1 MTRPELAAARVSHSR
16 HLPATSGG
24 SLSLIGAAVAAVTLG
39 LASLD
44 ASALALGQINVQSSI
59 GEPLRAEINVTEI
72 SPGEADGM
80 RVNIGSAEAYG
91 AAGVAYNQSLADVRA
106 ALQRRPDGRY
116 VIRLTST
123 RSFSEP
129 FVDLLLEANWGAGR
143 IVRDYTLLLDPPVR
157 PSTATA
163 IAPTL
168 PQISPAP
175 ARRPLPET
183 TTRRS
188 RPAAAAPVETPR
200 AAAAAAGGAGG
211 QLTVQSGD
219 TAYRIAVANKPAGIS
234 LDQMLVALLRTNP
247 SAFVNGNVNRM
258 RAGAVIELPSAAQA
272 EAVTPDEARRTV
284 VAQSRDFSGYRRRLA
299 ENAPTTQVAGAD
311 RQASGRLQANVEDRN
326 AATASA
332 DRLTI
337 AQGGSARAAETKLA
351 QERQARERDT
361 RTAELQK
368 NITDLNSLMSASGA
382 QGTPAAGANAPAT
395 PVTPATRAAGTA
407 PATATTPTA
416 PATTAPTAPT
426 APAAPAGT
434 APATPATAAAPNA
447 SPSAPIVL
455 PSGTPSPLPSTT
467 TTPAAPNAPAA
478 VVATAPGAATPAAPA
493 ASAATTPA
501 GPLGMPSAP
510 TSAASAAATT
520 PTPAASAPVAPPKP
534 ATAAKPPPAP
544 ERGFLDTLFENP
556 IVLAAIALI
565 ALLIGF
571 LAYRVLGRKK
581 RPDTGDSVFLESR
594 LPKDSFFGGTGG
606 ASVDTKNTS
615 TSGSSSMSYSPSQ
628 LDAGDVDPVAEAD
641 VYLAYGRDLQAEEIL
656 REALRVNPGRTAIHL
671 KLLEIHAKRRDL
683 RAYEALAA
691 DVQKLTGGTGT
702 EWNRVVEMGR
712 ELDPGNPLY
721 ESGLRSATSDG
732 ARTTAAAAA
741 AGGFAAGAA
750 AVMAPSPAP
759 AAAVPPPPAFMPSVT
774 PLDFDLD
781 LDDSPATAPT
791 VPSPLSAS
799 LPPSASARA
808 EPQRDQPIEPMMDF
822 DQDMDT
828 TPGALEASAP
838 RRSTSNA
845 NASTEPAPLRP
856 QNDSGFIDFD
866 MTAMSGLAKPS
877 EADTDTVRGALD
889 PALDE
894 GGENPHAI
902 KLSLARELQALGDI
916 DGARALAEEV
926 EAESAGELQAEAKAL
941 LGQLR

>member
-1 MTRPELAAARVSHSR
+1 M
-16 HLPATSGG
+16 
-24 SLSLIGAAVAAVTLG
+24 IGAAVAAVTLG
-39 LASLD
+39 LVSLD

-123 RSFSEP
+123 RSFSDP

-143 IVRDYTLLLDPPVR
+143 IVRDYTLLLDPPAR

-183 TTRRS
+183 ARRS
-188 RPAAAAPVETPR
+188 RPSSVAPVEAPR
-200 AAAAAAGGAGG
+200 AAGAASGGAGG
-211 QLTVQSGD
+211 QVTVQSGD
-219 TAYRIAVANKPAGIS
+219 TAYKIASNNKPAGIS

-247 SAFVNGNVNRM
+247 SAFVDGNVNRM
-258 RAGAVIELPSAAQA
+258 RAGAVIDLPSAAQA

-299 ENAPTTQVAGAD
+299 ENAPTTQVASAD

-326 AATASA
+326 AAASSA

-351 QERQARERDT
+351 QDRQARQRDT
-361 RTAELQK
+361 RVAELQK
-368 NITDLNSLMSASGA
+368 NITELNSLISSSGA
-382 QGTPAAGANAPAT
+382 QGAPAAGASA
-395 PVTPATRAAGTA
+395 
-407 PATATTPTA
+407 PTA
-416 PATTAPTAPT
+416 PATGAPPTAPTASAGTAPT
-426 APAAPAGT
+426 APA
-434 APATPATAAAPNA
+434 TAAAPTA
-447 SPSAPIVL
+447 ATPSAPLSL
-455 PSGTPSPLPSTT
+455 PAGVPSPLPSTT
-467 TTPAAPNAPAA
+467 PAPITPAVPAST
-478 VVATAPGAATPAAPA
+478 ATGATPSAGPLGIASAPSAGASAPIAGASAAASAASGSASAPAPA
-493 ASAATTPA
+493 ASA
-501 GPLGMPSAP
+501 P
-510 TSAASAAATT
+510 T
-520 PTPAASAPVAPPKP
+520 PPKP
-534 ATAAKPPPAP
+534 VTAAKPPPAP
-544 ERGFLDTLFENP
+544 QRGFFDTLFENP

-571 LAYRVLGRKK
+571 LAYRIFGRKK
-581 RPDTGDSVFLESR
+581 RADTGDSVFLESR
-594 LPKDSFFGGTGG
+594 LPKDSFFGATGG

-615 TSGSSSMSYSPSQ
+615 TSGGSSMSYSPSQ

-702 EWNRVVEMGR
+702 EWNRAVEMGR

-721 ESGLRSATSDG
+721 ESGLRSATTDG
-732 ARTTAAAAA
+732 TRTAVAAGLAAGVTAAALTPA
-741 AGGFAAGAA
+741 
-750 AVMAPSPAP
+750 PAP
-759 AAAVPPPPAFMPSVT
+759 AAAVPPPPAFVPSVM

-791 VPSPLSAS
+791 VPSPLTAS
-799 LPPSASARA
+799 LPSSPVRA
-808 EPQRDQPIEPMMDF
+808 EASRAPDIEPMMDF

-828 TPGALEASAP
+828 TPGALEPDSP
-838 RRSTSNA
+838 RALSSA
-845 NASTEPAPLRP
+845 NAATAPAPLRP
-856 QNDSGFIDFD
+856 QDDSGFIDFD
-866 MTAMSGLAKPS
+866 MTAMSGLAKPA

-889 PALDE
+889 PATDE

-916 DGARALAEEV
+916 DGARSLAEEV
-926 EAESAGELQAEAKAL
+926 EAETTGELKTEATLL
-941 LGQLR
+941 LGQLH